1 MTSRTFIMPT
11 RKQTP
16 PLLLL
21 ALALVP
27 QVMAAEKDVD
37 FNTQIRPILSENCFQ
52 CHGPDE
58 NARQADLRLD
68 LEEAIL
74 ADPDR
79 GILVRG
85 KPGRSELVRRIMSSD
100 PDQQMPPAESNK
112 SLTKDQRLLLAR
124 WVRQGATYQ
133 RHWSLVMPVRPTP
146 PANRKQR
153 WARNDIDRFIL
164 ARLESE
170 RIQPSPA
177 ATRETLLR
185 RLSLDLTGL
194 PPTLTEIDDFLQDTS
209 GEAYAS
215 VVERLLESPRF
226 GEHMAWNWL
235 DAARY
240 SDTNGY
246 QGDRTRTMSFWRD
259 WVIEAF
265 NDNMPFDKFT
275 VDQLAGD
282 LLEDPSLDQLVA
294 SGFNR
299 NHPLNGEGGRIAEEN
314 RVEYVFD
321 RTETTSTVWM
331 GLTVGCA
338 RCHDH
343 KFDPITQ
350 REYFQLYSYFNH
362 VDESGRVDAGG
373 NANPVMNVPTL
384 QQRQRIEQLEKEI
397 ADNELKKNQSSLALA
412 ESRQAWVDLLQG
424 QLETQG
430 RIPGWSILHPEAVT
444 SSGGAT
450 VNIEPA
456 GAIFVSGTFPK
467 RDDYTVTIKPA
478 AGLLAAIELEALTT
492 SGLKYQGPGRK
503 ANFVLTSFEASLTPP
518 EGDPVKLVL
527 DRAIADFNQD
537 PLNVTTALDPSAELG
552 WAIWKGDIDTAQD
565 RKAVFYLDAPVK
577 VPAGSTLSIVL
588 RHQSK
593 HDDHVLG
600 YFRLSTTSDPADGL
614 QTPHSPPAAIVD
626 ILRKPA
632 ADWTEKEAD
641 NLSKYHRQQT
651 GPYQQAQRQITLA
664 RAEMDRLSDKYA
676 KTMVMRDRDTP
687 RETYMLTVGRYDALR
702 KDEGQI
708 HPGVPA
714 SLPTLAGD
722 APPNR
727 LALARWLVSGRHPLT
742 ARVAVNRL
750 WQSIFGSGLVRT
762 SEDFGS
768 QGELPSHPAL
778 LDWLATEYV
787 KNGWDTKQMIRLMV
801 QSATYRQQSTAR
813 PELGDM
819 DPFNRLLARGP
830 RHRLPAHVIRDQALA
845 VSGLLKE
852 KVGGPSVKPY
862 QPGGLWADF
871 SFGKITYTRDS
882 GDSLYRRSLYTFWRR
897 SLGPPNMFD
906 EANRQV
912 CNVRLRRTNTPLH
925 ALTLLNDI
933 TFVEAARVFAER
945 MLTSHRTP
953 GDRLATAFRMTTSR
967 NPGEAERAILLRAL
981 ERSMTFYRE
990 NPEQA
995 DAFRQSGEYPP
1006 AEGLDAIEVAAYGN
1020 VMNMILNTDE
1030 ALTRE

>member
-1 MTSRTFIMPT
+1 MQTT
-11 RKQTP
+11 KQTP
-16 PLLLL
+16 VLLLL
-21 ALALVP
+21 VLLLAP
-27 QVMAAEKDVD
+27 QLAAADKDVD
-37 FNTQIRPILSENCFQ
+37 FNLKIRPILSENCFK

-58 NARQADLRLD
+58 NARQAELRLD
-68 LEEAIL
+68 REEAVF
-74 ADPDR
+74 ADPGR
-79 GILVRG
+79 SILVRG
-85 KPGRSELVRRIMSSD
+85 KPGRSELVRRIMNPD
-100 PDQQMPPAESNK
+100 PDERMPPADSNK
-112 SLTKDQRLLLAR
+112 SLTKEQKLLLVR
-124 WVRQGATYQ
+124 WIRQGARYQ
-133 RHWSLVMPVRPTP
+133 RHWSLVLPVRPTT
-146 PANRKQR
+146 PANKKQR

-164 ARLESE
+164 ARLETE
-170 RIQPSPA
+170 GIQPSPA
-177 ATRETLLR
+177 ASRATLLR
-185 RLSLDLTGL
+185 RLTLDLTGL
-194 PPTLTEIDDFLQDTS
+194 PPTLAEIDDFLNDRS
-209 GEAYAS
+209 GVAYTN
-215 VVERLLESPRF
+215 VVERLLKSPRF

-235 DAARY
+235 EAARY

-275 VDQLAGD
+275 IDQLAGD
-282 LLEDPSLDQLVA
+282 LLDNPSLDQLVA

-299 NHPLNGEGGRIAEEN
+299 NHPLNGEGGRIPEEN

-321 RTETTSTVWM
+321 RTETTSMVWM

-362 VDESGRVDAGG
+362 IAESGSVDAGG

-384 QQRQRIEQLEKEI
+384 QQRQRIKQLDGEI
-397 ADNELKKNQSSLALA
+397 ADNETKKHLSYVELA
-412 ESRQAWVDLLQG
+412 ESRQEWIRRRQDELK
-424 QLETQG
+424 EQG
-430 RIPGWSILHPEAVT
+430 RIPGWSILHPETAT
-444 SSGGAT
+444 TSGGA
-450 VNIEPA
+450 VVHVEPG
-456 GAIFVSGTFPK
+456 GAVFVSGTFPK
-467 RDDYTVTIKPA
+467 RDDYTVTVKPE
-478 AGLLAAIELEALTT
+478 AGALAAIQLEALT
-492 SGLKYQGPGRK
+492 SSSLKYQGPGRK

-518 EGDPVKLVL
+518 DGEPVKLMFS
-527 DRAIADFNQD
+527 RAVADFNQD
-537 PLNVTTALDPSAELG
+537 QLDVTTALNPSAEQG
-552 WAIWKGDIDTAQD
+552 WGIWEGEINTAQD
-565 RKAVFYLDAPVK
+565 RRAVFYLETPVD
-577 VPAGSTLSIVL
+577 VAAGSTLVVVL

-600 YFRLSTTSDPADGL
+600 YFRLSATSNPEDGL
-614 QTPHSPPAAIVD
+614 QTPLSPPPAITD
-626 ILRKPA
+626 ILRKPVA
-632 ADWTEKEAD
+632 EWTETQAD
-641 NLSKYHRQQT
+641 DLSKYHRQQT
-651 GPYQQAQRQITLA
+651 DQFRQAQRQITLR
-664 RAEMDRLSDKYA
+664 RAELDRLSDKYA
-676 KTMVMRDRDTP
+676 KTMVMRDLEKP

-702 KDEGQI
+702 KDEGLI

-714 SLPTLAGD
+714 SLPPLADG
-722 APPNR
+722 APANR

-742 ARVAVNRL
+742 ARVAMNRL
-750 WQSIFGSGLVRT
+750 WQSIFGNGLVRT

-787 KNGWDTKQMIRLMV
+787 ENGWDTKAMIRLMV
-801 QSATYRQQSTAR
+801 QSTTYRQQSTAR
-813 PELGDM
+813 PDLSDM

-852 KVGGPSVKPY
+852 KIGGPSVKPY
-862 QPGGLWADF
+862 QPSGLWADF

-912 CNVRLRRTNTPLH
+912 CSVRLLRTNTPLH

-945 MLTSHRTP
+945 MLASHETAE
-953 GDRLATAFRMTTSR
+953 DRLTTAFRMATSR
-967 NPGEAERAILLRAL
+967 RPSEAELAILLRAL
-981 ERSMTFYRE
+981 ERSLAYYRE
-990 NPEQA
+990 NAEQA
-995 DAFRQSGEYPP
+995 DAFRNTGEYP
-1006 AEGLDAIEVAAYGN
+1006 AADGLDAVDVAAYGN
-1020 VMNMILNTDE
+1020 VLNIILNTDE
-1030 ALTRE
+1030 AISRE